1 MIGKLFL
8 VLLVAV
14 IVVADNIK
22 QSEIIYFSTTKKT
35 INKKQKIK
43 PEDTHYI
50 KGYWQNRI
58 DRVSKKLNSKP
69 KNNNK
74 SKETMS
80 FADKYL
86 DTKQDTQSYTIK
98 K

>member
-8 VLLVAV
+8 VLLVAI

-58 DRVSKKLNSKP
+58 DRVSKQLDSKP
-69 KNNNK
+69 KNDK

-86 DTKQDTQSYTIK
+86 DTKQDTQNYTIK